1 MANLNKTKTL
11 FAFTSPRTIEKIIPE
26 IDLLISSFKGQLW
39 NSKLQTEYFK
49 RLFNAGTDISYNSEE
64 SLTRD
69 SL

>member
-49 RLFNAGTDISYNSEE
+49 
-64 SLTRD
+64 D
-69 SL
+69 SLNKPIMEIKYQRPCFSCSR